1 MGKKI
6 TLAISIA
13 LLTFFLIVP
22 FLSYS
27 SYKRTI
33 KDNYFNHLITTR
45 DLLKLQIWNYFNER
59 YGDIDVLSR
68 NPVIAKGF
76 TRLSGAFHAY
86 GLENQQFQKIK
97 SIYQPLMEYY
107 VSAYGYA
114 NIFFVDKDGSVIYST
129 LREDFSGTDL
139 FVGEFKDHRM
149 ANMFKIALEDV
160 GFEDYY
166 WNDKVNDFTAYF
178 GAPVFEAE
186 SLLGV
191 IVIEI
196 PFAHLDTILTQRAG
210 LGQTG
215 EMYLVGDDGFM
226 RSNSRFSVTPTILQ
240 KEVNTEATR
249 EAFEGYVGKKI
260 IDDYRGVPVLSAYT
274 PLNLN
279 FINWALL
286 VEIDE
291 AEAFAE
297 VHGVENKLTIIA
309 SIFIAIVSGYIY
321 FTYKAHKKEEEQNTL
336 HPEEQ
341 EEQSV
346 S

>member
-1 MGKKI
+1 MAKKI
-6 TLAISIA
+6 TLAILIA
-13 LLTFFLIVP
+13 FLTFFLIVP

-27 SYKRTI
+27 RYKEALKAECFR
-33 KDNYFNHLITTR
+33 HLITAR
-45 DLLKLQIWNYFNER
+45 DVLKHEIWNYFNDR

-86 GLENQQFQKIK
+86 GIDGPEFQKIK

-107 VSAYGYA
+107 VADYGYA
-114 NIFFVDKDGSVIYST
+114 NMLFIERDGSVIFSA

-139 FVGEFKDHRM
+139 FAGEFKDRHI
-149 ANMFKIALEDV
+149 AHIFKMALEDV
-160 GFEDYY
+160 CFEDYS

-178 GAPVFEAE
+178 AAPVFEAE

-191 IVIEI
+191 IVIEL
-196 PFAHLDTILTQRAG
+196 PFSHLDTILTHKAG
-210 LGQTG
+210 LGKTG
-215 EMYLVGDDGFM
+215 EMYLVGDDGLM

-240 KEVNTEATR
+240 KKVDTEATR
-249 EAFEGYVGKKI
+249 DAFEGYVGAKI
-260 IDDYRGVPVLSAYT
+260 INDYRGIPVLSAYT

-291 AEAFAE
+291 AEAFASI
-297 VHGVENKLTIIA
+297 HNVEKKMTIFG
-309 SIFIAIVSGYIY
+309 SIIGTITIVYIY
-321 FTYKAHKKEEEQNTL
+321 LVNRRRNQQILSESLEESE
-336 HPEEQ
+336 
-341 EEQSV
+341 V
-346 S
+346 

>member
-1 MGKKI
+1 MAKKI
-6 TLAISIA
+6 TLSIVIA
-13 LLTFFLIVP
+13 LVTFFLIVP
-22 FLSYS
+22 FLSYRN
-27 SYKRTI
+27 YKQAI
-33 KDNYFNHLITTR
+33 KKGYFNHLVTTR

-86 GLENQQFQKIK
+86 GLQNEQFLKIK

-114 NIFFVDKDGSVIYST
+114 NIFFIDRDGSVIYSA
-129 LREDFSGTDL
+129 LQEDFSGTDL
-139 FVGEFKDHRM
+139 FVGEFKEHRI
-149 ANMFKIALEDV
+149 AKMFKMALEDV

-196 PFAHLDTILTQRAG
+196 PFAHLDTMLTQRAG
-210 LGQTG
+210 MGQTG
-215 EMYLVGDDGFM
+215 EMYLVGEDGLM
-226 RSNSRFSVTPTILQ
+226 RSNSRFSTKPTMR
-240 KEVNTEATR
+240 KREVNTEATK
-249 EAFEGYVGKKI
+249 EAFEGYVGVRA
-260 IDDYRGVPVLSAYT
+260 IDDYRGVHVLSAYT

-291 AEAFAE
+291 AEALAPI
-297 VHGVENKLTIIA
+297 HYVEKKLTIFG
-309 SIFIAIVSGYIY
+309 SIIGAITIGYIY
-321 FTYKAHKKEEEQNTL
+321 FTYRAYKKEEEQDVL
-336 HPEEQ
+336 EPEEQ
-341 EEQSV
+341 SKV
-346 S
+346 

>member
-1 MGKKI
+1 MSV
-6 TLAISIA
+6 L
-13 LLTFFLIVP
+13 
-22 FLSYS
+22 
-27 SYKRTI
+27 RT
-33 KDNYFNHLITTR
+33 T
-45 DLLKLQIWNYFNER
+45 
-59 YGDIDVLSR
+59 
-68 NPVIAKGF
+68 
-76 TRLSGAFHAY
+76 
-86 GLENQQFQKIK
+86 
-97 SIYQPLMEYY
+97 
-107 VSAYGYA
+107 
-114 NIFFVDKDGSVIYST
+114 
-129 LREDFSGTDL
+129 
-139 FVGEFKDHRM
+139 
-149 ANMFKIALEDV
+149 
-160 GFEDYY
+160 Y
-166 WNDKVNDFTAYF
+166 WNDKINDFTAYF

-291 AEAFAE
+291 AEAFARSSRRRKQTYN
-297 VHGVENKLTIIA
+297 HRIHIHYNSRWIY
-309 SIFIAIVSGYIY
+309 IFYIQG
-321 FTYKAHKKEEEQNTL
+321 A
-336 HPEEQ
+336 
-341 EEQSV
+341 
-346 S
+346 

>member
-1 MGKKI
+1 M
-6 TLAISIA
+6 
-13 LLTFFLIVP
+13 IVP
-22 FLSYS
+22 FLSYN
-27 SYKRTI
+27 SYKLAI

-45 DLLKLQIWNYFNER
+45 DLLKLQIWNYFNAR

-76 TRLSGAFHAY
+76 TRLSGAFRAY
-86 GLENQQFQKIK
+86 GLENQQFQKIQ

-114 NIFFVDKDGSVIYST
+114 NIFFVDKDGSVIYSE
-129 LREDFSGTDL
+129 LKEDFSGTDL
-139 FVGEFKDHRM
+139 FVGEFKEHRI
-149 ANMFKIALEDV
+149 ASIFKISLEDV
-160 GFEDYY
+160 SFEDYY
-166 WNDKVNDFTAYF
+166 WNDKISDFTAYF

-215 EMYLVGDDGFM
+215 EMYLVGEDGFM

-249 EAFEGYVGKKI
+249 DAFEGYVGKKI

-291 AEAFAE
+291 AEAFAQIHE
-297 VHGVENKLTIIA
+297 VENKLIIIA
-309 SIFIAIVSGYIY
+309 SIFIIIVGGYIY
-321 FTYKAHKKEEEQNTL
+321 FIYRAHKKEEEQDIIKD
-336 HPEEQ
+336 PEEQ
-341 EEQSV
+341 EE
-346 S
+346 

>member
-1 MGKKI
+1 MLKRA
-6 TLAISIA
+6 TLAIIIA
-13 LLTFFLIVP
+13 LITFFLVVP

-27 SYKRTI
+27 SYKQAI
-33 KDNYFNHLITTR
+33 KKEYFNHLVTTR

-86 GLENQQFQKIK
+86 GLQNEQFLKIK

-114 NIFFVDKDGSVIYST
+114 NIYFIDKDGSVIYSA

-139 FVGEFKDHRM
+139 FVGEYKEHRI
-149 ANMFKIALEDV
+149 AHMFKMALDDV
-160 GFEDYY
+160 SFGDYS

-178 GAPVFEAE
+178 AAPVFEAE
-186 SLLGV
+186 SMLGV

-196 PFAHLDTILTQRAG
+196 PFAHLDTMLTQRAG

-215 EMYLVGDDGFM
+215 EMYLVGEDGLM

-249 EAFEGYVGKKI
+249 EAFEGYVGTKI
-260 IDDYRGVPVLSAYT
+260 IDDYRGVSVLSAYT

-291 AEAFAE
+291 AEAFAPIFYVE
-297 VHGVENKLTIIA
+297 KKMTILGSIIGVIT
-309 SIFIAIVSGYIY
+309 FGYIY
-321 FTYKAHKKEEEQNTL
+321 FTYRAYKRAEEEHDIL
-336 HPEEQ
+336 EPD
-341 EEQSV
+341 EEQSTA
-346 S
+346 